1 MNLGKVIQ
9 TILSEPDYV
18 FQQLFPLTLH
28 GINKSISNLSRGYS
42 LPPKRLLIALT
53 TKCNLRCPM
62 CVLWGEMGLEKSESP
77 PQFMKEELNP
87 AEIKRLIAQVS
98 LYKPSII
105 LTGGEPL
112 LYKGWEEVAGYIRS
126 KNLRL
131 FMASGGMLIEENAE
145 ELVKTIDHLQI
156 SLDGPEKRVHDESR
170 GVKGSFEKVISG
182 IKAIA
187 QIKKKRGERR
197 PFINVCYTISKVNYK
212 YLNKTVNFLQS
223 LKVEINELA
232 FQHLEFTD
240 KKSLEKHQ
248 KIYQEEFGIET
259 NFWSGFL
266 YQPEGIDV
274 NYLREEIKKV
284 KERGQPG
291 IKDIVFRPN
300 LNLSEIDD
308 YYTTDKLLPRY
319 FRKCLA
325 PWQEA
330 FILPNGDVWTCADY
344 IVGNIKKTTF
354 KSIWNNQKSR
364 NLRKTLNKI
373 KVFPI
378 CKTCASLYVY

>member
-9 TILSEPDYV
+9 TVLSEPSYL
-18 FQQLFPLTLH
+18 FQQLLPLTLH
-28 GINKSISNLSRGYS
+28 GINKGISNLSRGYS

-62 CVLWGEMGLEKSESP
+62 CCLWGEMGLGKSEPLP
-77 PQFMKEELNP
+77 PFMKRELNP
-87 AEIKRLIAQVS
+87 AELKRLVAQVS

-112 LYKGWEEVAGYIRS
+112 LYKGWEEVAGYIKSR
-126 KNLRL
+126 NLRL
-131 FMASGGMLIEENAE
+131 FMASGGMLIKENAE
-145 ELVKTIDHLQI
+145 GLVKTIDHLQI
-156 SLDGPEKRVHDESR
+156 SLDGPDEEIHDESR
-170 GVKGSFEKVISG
+170 GARGSFEKVISG
-182 IKAIA
+182 IKTIDK
-187 QIKKKRGERR
+187 IKKERRQRR
-197 PFINVCYTISKVNYK
+197 PFINICYTISKINYK
-212 YLNKTVNFLQS
+212 YLNEAVRFLRS

-240 KKSLEKHQ
+240 KKSLEKHREV
-248 KIYQEEFGIET
+248 YQEKLGIET

-266 YQPEGIDV
+266 YQPEGIDT
-274 NYLREEIKKV
+274 NYLREEIRKV
-284 KERGQPG
+284 KERNHPR
-291 IKDIVFRPN
+291 IKDIVFRPE
-300 LNLSEIDD
+300 LKDSEINN
-308 YYTTDKLLPRY
+308 YYTTNEIPERY
-319 FRKCLA
+319 LGKCLA

-344 IVGNIKKTTF
+344 VVGNIKETTF

>member
-1 MNLGKVIQ
+1 M
-9 TILSEPDYV
+9 
-18 FQQLFPLTLH
+18 
-28 GINKSISNLSRGYS
+28 
-42 LPPKRLLIALT
+42 
-53 TKCNLRCPM
+53 
-62 CVLWGEMGLEKSESP
+62 
-77 PQFMKEELNP
+77 
-87 AEIKRLIAQVS
+87 
-98 LYKPSII
+98 
-105 LTGGEPL
+105 
-112 LYKGWEEVAGYIRS
+112 
-126 KNLRL
+126 
-131 FMASGGMLIEENAE
+131 
-145 ELVKTIDHLQI
+145 
-156 SLDGPEKRVHDESR
+156 
-170 GVKGSFEKVISG
+170 
-182 IKAIA
+182 
-187 QIKKKRGERR
+187 
-197 PFINVCYTISKVNYK
+197 
-212 YLNKTVNFLQS
+212 
-223 LKVEINELA
+223 EINELA

-330 FILPNGDVWTCADY
+330 FILPNG
-344 IVGNIKKTTF
+344 
-354 KSIWNNQKSR
+354 
-364 NLRKTLNKI
+364 
-373 KVFPI
+373 
-378 CKTCASLYVY
+378 